1 MFISRLT
8 DRVDQISRVPRP
20 IADTFISPRQ
30 RLIELEVQN
39 AVVWAHASRARTT
52 RVTPALLDIH
62 TVDFAVGAGPEN
74 AITAGFAVSFHI
86 IFKAGNE
93 ILQIKNGRRRND
105 AIS

>member
-1 MFISRLT
+1 MFIRRLT

-20 IADTFISPRQ
+20 IADAFISR
-30 RLIELEVQN
+30 ELKVQN

-52 RVTPALLDIH
+52 CVTPALLDIH

-74 AITAGFAVSFHI
+74 TIPAGFVVSFHI

-93 ILQIKNGRRRND
+93 ILQIKNGRRQND
-105 AIS
+105 VIS